1 MYTENTRCSSVVSRD
16 NENTYHKSKDND
28 ERDKSECL
36 EILVNSFLFVRFSH
50 MHTTI
55 TMQFLYYYYYYY
67 YFFVLFCLKR
77 FDLVEKNRQKIV
89 SQTSCIFSFVWI
101 FFFFII
107 FFFFSFFFYLTEE
120 MNEIIVL
127 VFYSVMFEVYVY
139 VTCSYF
145 ASRRK
150 LTRRKVY
157 SETIH
162 EVNTVIITA

>member
-1 MYTENTRCSSVVSRD
+1 MSWNSRELISFCSLLTHAHNDHDAVPLLLLLLLLFFCFVLFKTFRSCRK
-16 NENTYHKSKDND
+16 KSTKNCFSD
-28 ERDKSECL
+28 
-36 EILVNSFLFVRFSH
+36 FL
-50 MHTTI
+50 
-55 TMQFLYYYYYYY
+55 
-67 YFFVLFCLKR
+67 YFFVRLNL
-77 FDLVEKNRQKIV
+77 
-89 SQTSCIFSFVWI
+89 
-101 FFFFII
+101 FFFHH